1 MKKFFKKAFLM
12 LSIMGMGLTA
22 TSCEEVMGN
31 LDWTTLL
38 TEILGNVFNSGTTNV
53 YQGNYTLQ
61 HLVSNGKG
69 AYELES
75 EKLGF
80 QGTGITVTQTR
91 NSTINMVLPGTD
103 GIGEATMTDVTVY
116 NLEFVKDEKTG
127 TMTNAIDLGDNSSID
142 GKVTVGGKEYA
153 ASNLYIKA
161 TITDSKLTITEA
173 SIYFGENLEHVINVT
188 FAGNIMQNAQ

>member
-1 MKKFFKKAFLM
+1 MKKFFKKAFVM

-22 TSCEEVMGN
+22 TSCEEVLGN

-38 TEILGNVFNSGTTNV
+38 TEILGNVFNNGTTNV

-142 GKVTVGGKEYA
+142 GKVTVDGKEYA

>member
-1 MKKFFKKAFLM
+1 MKKFFKKAFVM

-22 TSCEEVMGN
+22 TSCEEVLGN

-38 TEILGNVFNSGTTNV
+38 TEILGNVFNNGTTNV

-161 TITDSKLTITEA
+161 IITDSKLTITEA